1 MLYTP
6 EYKTMQEQYHVQVPH
21 YGTSGHKWS
30 DHIIT
35 LSKKMNTRSILDYGA
50 GKCTLQKAIP
60 FAITNYD
67 PFIPEL
73 SARPLPHDIV
83 VCTDVLE
90 HIEPS
95 CIDDVLADLYVLTK
109 QLIFL
114 EASTVP
120 ASKFLQDGRNAH
132 LIQENGNWWLDKIM
146 SYFEIQS
153 MTLTNNSVLIVA
165 VPQTTKKIIEEVEN
179 V

>member
-6 EYKTMQEQYHVQVPH
+6 EYKNLQENYHVQVPH
-21 YGTSGHKWS
+21 YGTSGHKWA

-50 GKCTLQKAIP
+50 GKCTLQKSLP
-60 FAITNYD
+60 FAIKNYD

-73 SARPLPHDIV
+73 SERPVPHDIV

-95 CIDDVLADLYVLTK
+95 CIDDVLADLYILTK

-120 ASKFLQDGRNAH
+120 ASKFLPDGRNAH
-132 LIQENGNWWLDKIM
+132 LIQENGNWWLGKIM
-146 SYFEIQS
+146 KHFDIQS
-153 MTLTNNSVLIVA
+153 MTLTNNSVLVVA
-165 VPQTTKKIIEEVEN
+165 VPTVQSESSESDE
-179 V
+179 